1 MTESISIGGHIV
13 ADLTGIDAP
22 QLRDPAPMMKW
33 LRRGLDDA
41 GYNRLDEIIHRFE
54 GGGNGFTAVI
64 LLAESHAALHTYP
77 ERGYLALDVFGCG
90 SADPRKVVESLIQE
104 LDPACSRVRTI
115 ERSTET
121 DRIVQNDSRS

>member
-1 MTESISIGGHIV
+1 MTESIPIGEHVV
-13 ADLTGIDAP
+13 ADLTGIDARR
-22 QLRDPAPMMKW
+22 LRDPAPMMKC

-77 ERGYLALDVFGCG
+77 ERRYLALDVFGCG
-90 SADPRKVVESLIQE
+90 SADPREVVESLIQE
-104 LDPACSRVRTI
+104 LDPESSRVRTI
-115 ERSTET
+115 ERSTKT
-121 DRIVQNDSRS
+121 DRVARNDNRF